1 MLLFPISIRNPQST
15 HNSRRAGLNPQPT
28 TVKRQPAAF
37 RILAAIAL
45 AGLLFGCGGSSASGE
60 PDNFRNLKWGADASA
75 LSGSSR
81 IAGDGDLAF
90 YTKENDSLQF
100 DGLKVDQVIYGF
112 HKNRFYTAM
121 IYFPASGFDRMKE
134 MMTGK
139 LGEPGMPDK
148 TPSKLVWDGT
158 TVTVLLTSSGDS
170 ETARLAYLYKPVQL
184 EIELKK

>member
-1 MLLFPISIRNPQST
+1 MLLFPISTRNSQS
-15 HNSRRAGLNPQPT
+15 AAKKPQPSIA
-28 TVKRQPAAF
+28 KRHPAAF
-37 RILAAIAL
+37 RLLATISL
-45 AGLLFGCGGSSASGE
+45 VVLLLGCSGSSASGE
-60 PDNFRNLKWGADASA
+60 PDSFRNIKWGADVSS
-75 LSGSSR
+75 LSGLNR
-81 IAGDGDLAF
+81 IAGEGDLAF

-112 HKNRFYTAM
+112 HKNRFYTVM
-121 IYFPASGFDRMKE
+121 IYFPGPGFNKMKE
-134 MMTGK
+134 IMSGK

-148 TPSKLVWDGT
+148 TPSKLVWDGS